1 MFVWKSYWLHSDI
14 FDLLG
19 GRKDSLKMILW
30 VNDPIITDNLLL
42 NCANTENILLWFDS
56 IIIKTR
62 NFQAFNIIAIK
73 CRFYDLHAGTSNF
86 TIFRTIIFFWN
97 FLWPWREYSHWVK
110 RSWHF
115 FTNVS
120 NSVGLLNDF
129 FVNKTIF
136 DEIPLAWQATRV
148 VCRCYVC
155 SMRLQAGSSVLHG
168 IAYWR
173 AMGMHM
179 GAKGGDWQKKR
190 AKPTCWLHST
200 VQ

>member
-1 MFVWKSYWLHSDI
+1 MKSYWLHSDI

-30 VNDPIITDNLLL
+30 VPIITDNLLL
-42 NCANTENILLWFDS
+42 NCTNTENILLWFDS

-62 NFQAFNIIAIK
+62 YFQAFNIITSK
-73 CRFYDLHAGTSNF
+73 CRFSDLHAGTSNF
-86 TIFRTIIFFWN
+86 TSFRTIIFFWN
-97 FLWPWREYSHWVK
+97 FNAYSLWVK

-155 SMRLQAGSSVLHG
+155 SMRLGALFC
-168 IAYWR
+168 
-173 AMGMHM
+173 MGLRID
-179 GAKGGDWQKKR
+179 GQWGCLWGQKGRLAENRGQLQPVAFILQFNKR
-190 AKPTCWLHST
+190 DLLI
-200 VQ
+200 QE